1 MLLFLSRA
9 SSRCASVPSPPAVG
23 AFDSG
28 CVCAGC
34 CRDLL
39 QLDTELS
46 CQIGQRYL
54 LLTDDE
60 IHSQTCHLRA
70 CNRFGIILTQIKTR
84 PKRPCFGRLQPR
96 PPAPSNSSRTLNRPM
111 RPTAARPARPSTR
124 RYRLFSAPCGT
135 SLFLIV
141 PKLLYF
147 RQYCKTFCIVIR
159 REHVDRQGNW
169 D

>member
-1 MLLFLSRA
+1 MVV
-9 SSRCASVPSPPAVG
+9 VPPRYGRNQTGNGLMRGGSNLTAV
-23 AFDSG
+23 
-28 CVCAGC
+28 
-34 CRDLL
+34 
-39 QLDTELS
+39 
-46 CQIGQRYL
+46 QIERKRMPVDQAVFVRRVIAAAEHQIPQRIGNL
-54 LLTDDE
+54 
-60 IHSQTCHLRA
+60 HPNQ
-70 CNRFGIILTQIKTR
+70 TR

-159 REHVDRQGNW
+159 REHVDRQGHW